1 MQRLNALYTHT
12 TEWVCYVIII
22 LSMAISFHQEFINF
36 TENAKSVILTVKM
49 FFALVF
55 SNNCEISDIVQRYC
69 VDSLFQQV
77 MVFRV
82 D

>member
-1 MQRLNALYTHT
+1 
-12 TEWVCYVIII
+12 
-22 LSMAISFHQEFINF
+22 MAISFHQEFNNF

-69 VDSLFQQV
+69 VDSLFQQYSNSLSCRLIV
-77 MVFRV
+77 LQLRWACEMTII
-82 D
+82 